1 MTYMDV
7 DLSTNLDHFMPMV
20 RPIVEGRYHLATGS
34 RLMRGARVKRQP
46 KREII
51 SRCYNLIVKTM
62 FPSRK
67 FFDAQCGFKAMSRE
81 AARALI
87 PLVRDNAWF
96 FDSELLLIAQE
107 NGYRLR
113 EVPVRWDE
121 DTDTR
126 VNIIA
131 TATEDLQGIWRLRVG
146 GIPKA
151 QRGTE
156 TPR

>member
-1 MTYMDV
+1 M
-7 DLSTNLDHFMPMV
+7 
-20 RPIVEGRYHLATGS
+20 
-34 RLMRGARVKRQP
+34 
-46 KREII
+46 
-51 SRCYNLIVKTM
+51 
-62 FPSRK
+62 
-67 FFDAQCGFKAMSRE
+67 
-81 AARALI
+81 
-87 PLVRDNAWF
+87 PLVKDTRWF
-96 FDSELLLIAQE
+96 FDSELLLVAQE

-126 VNIIA
+126 VNIIS

-156 TPR
+156 APR